1 MKKNIN
7 STEVTGG
14 RDDKKSP
21 KKKFVLDQDHFDK
34 TPPAHFTPELT
45 KIWNEVIGVYPDD
58 AFQNTDRF
66 QLEIFCNLLF
76 KYRNEPST
84 MTTGALQQLIKLSD
98 NFGGSIRSR
107 NNIIGVD
114 TEQDDAALDYLRI
127 FNFEE

>member
-7 STEVTGG
+7 RTEITGG

-21 KKKFVLDQDHFDK
+21 KKKFVLDQDKFDR
-34 TPPAHFTPELT
+34 TPPAHFNADLK

-76 KYRNEPST
+76 KYRDNPSS

-114 TEQDDAALDYLRI
+114 TEQDDAALEYLSI
-127 FNFEE
+127 FNFDG